1 MLTKRISN
9 PILRNLLEWVIAGV
23 LALLLF
29 FVMRTFVFRIATVS
43 GPSMLPSLR
52 DGDMVF
58 LNRFSYL
65 FIEPQVGDIVAFPN
79 PNDPSEH
86 YIKRVIGA
94 PGDVIDL
101 RMGIFYVNDFPLDD
115 SFSHEVVFITGDVFF
130 PVIVEDGHFF
140 VLGDNRNQS
149 MDSRNSAVSNV
160 PGDVMVGRV
169 AFRIWPM
176 NALGRVD

>member
-1 MLTKRISN
+1 MLTKYISN
-9 PILRNLLEWVIAGV
+9 PILRNILEWVLACG
-23 LALLLF
+23 LALLLYFVVQTF
-29 FVMRTFVFRIATVS
+29 FFRLATVS

-86 YIKRVIGA
+86 YIKRVIGI
-94 PGDVIDL
+94 PGDIIDMRL
-101 RMGIFYVNDFPLDD
+101 GVVYINGIPLDD
-115 SFSHEVVFITGDVFF
+115 AFSHERISAGDVNF
-130 PVIVEDGHFF
+130 PIIVEEGNFF

-149 MDSRNSAVSNV
+149 MDSRNIAVGNIS
-160 PGDVMVGRV
+160 GRRMVGRV
-169 AFRIWPM
+169 AFRIWPL

>member
-1 MLTKRISN
+1 MLTNRISN
-9 PILRNLLEWVIAGV
+9 PILRNIVEWILALG
-23 LALLLF
+23 LALLLY
-29 FVMRTFVFRIATVS
+29 FVARTFFFRLATVS

-94 PGDVIDL
+94 PGDIIDIRVGVIY
-101 RMGIFYVNDFPLDD
+101 INEFPLDD
-115 SFSHEVVFITGDVFF
+115 SFSHERVSAGDIHFPIT
-130 PVIVEDGHFF
+130 VEEGYFF

-149 MDSRNSAVSNV
+149 MDSRNTAVGNV
-160 PGDVMVGRV
+160 PGRVMVGRV
-169 AFRIWPM
+169 AFRLWPL

>member
-1 MLTKRISN
+1 MFTNRISN
-9 PILRNLLEWVIAGV
+9 PILRNIVEWVLACV
-23 LALLLF
+23 LALLLY
-29 FVMRTFVFRIATVS
+29 FVVRTFFFRLATVS

-79 PNDPSEH
+79 PNNPSEH

-94 PGDVIDL
+94 PGDIIDV
-101 RMGIFYVNDFPLDD
+101 RMGVFYINNLPLNDA
-115 SFSHEVVFITGDVFF
+115 FSHEVVSSGDVRF
-130 PVIVEDGHFF
+130 PITVEDGHFF
-140 VLGDNRNQS
+140 VLGDNRNHS
-149 MDSRNSAVSNV
+149 MDSRNTAVGNV
-160 PGDVMVGRV
+160 AGDVMVGRV
-169 AFRIWPM
+169 AFRLWPL

>member
-9 PILRNLLEWVIAGV
+9 PILRNLLEWVLAAG

-29 FVMRTFVFRIATVS
+29 FVMRTFVFRLATVS

-65 FIEPQVGDIVAFPN
+65 FIEPQIGDIVAFPN

-94 PGDVIDL
+94 PGDTIDWH
-101 RMGIFYVNDFPLDD
+101 MGAFYINGYPLDD
-115 SFSHEVVFITGDVFF
+115 SFSHEAVSAGDVRF
-130 PVIVEDGHFF
+130 PITIEEGYFF

-149 MDSRNSAVSNV
+149 MDSRNSAVGNV
-160 PGDVMVGRV
+160 PGRVMVGRV
-169 AFRIWPM
+169 AFRIWPL

>member
-9 PILRNLLEWVIAGV
+9 PVLRNLLEWIVALG

-29 FVMRTFVFRIATVS
+29 FVVRTFFFRLATVS

-94 PGDVIDL
+94 PGDIVDL
-101 RMGIFYVNDFPLDD
+101 RMGVFYINDLPLDD
-115 SFSHEVVFITGDVFF
+115 DFSHETVFAIGDVRF
-130 PVIVEDGHFF
+130 PITVEDGYFF

-149 MDSRNSAVSNV
+149 MDSRNSSVGNI
-160 PGDVMVGRV
+160 PGRRMVGRV
-169 AFRIWPM
+169 AFRIWPLD
-176 NALGRVD
+176 ALGRVD